1 MYLVLCKNVF
11 GALQKCIWCFAKMY
25 LVLCK
30 NVFGALQKCIFAKQR
45 VHFSL
50 ENIQQHKLCK
60 ARTICGNCGKVLDDC
75 AYVLLNKIYAP

>member
-1 MYLVLCKNVF
+1 MYKRLIDNKKQRLYKNVWRLCKNVF
-11 GALQKCIWCFAKMY
+11 VTFDTVKCT
-25 LVLCK
+25 
-30 NVFGALQKCIFAKQR
+30 QKCIFAKQR